1 MKQEL
6 ANNQIFDRE
15 KVKLYPLTQPQQR
28 IWYTELLY
36 PNRNASTII
45 LNIKMNGAVNTDILK
60 QAIGIVVQRSDSF
73 RIRIASDNGV
83 PWQYIVPY
91 AEEDLVIGH
100 LEMPQEQAAEWLKKN
115 NVVPFKLLHAP
126 LYQFTIIRIH
136 EEEIWLSL
144 RMHHIATDGVSMI
157 ETLDQVTGFYQELAN
172 GTFDAASSLKA
183 NSYLD
188 FIQAEQE
195 YEQSDR
201 YQKDKAYWFDKF
213 SEFPETIGLKT
224 YNPLTLSTAG
234 RREGAELS
242 EELHKGI
249 KAFCEEHR
257 ISLFTFFL
265 SALYI
270 YVHKVTQEQDIPIG
284 TLYANRTNKKEKDTI
299 GMFVSTVATRV
310 RVEPETGLLAFL
322 QSVAKEQ
329 SSILRHQR
337 YPYNKVIQDLRETR
351 RSQDIQR
358 LFGGSIQYRTYSFA
372 KFGEF
377 TMQPDNDFCGD
388 IVNDFDIHMVDELDR
403 GKMMLYFDYR
413 TELFDEQEV
422 AQIIRQFLAVAEGMI
437 KSPTQ
442 TIQQLSL
449 LSETEKETILNVFN
463 DTAADYPSGQSIA
476 ALFEEQAGRT
486 PEQTAMV
493 CEGKALTYGDLNE
506 RANRLAR
513 TIRALGVTAD
523 DTVGMIAER
532 STQMVVGILGILKAG
547 GAYVPVDPDYPE
559 ERVRYLLEDSGVNV
573 LLTERKELVTEH
585 FKGTTLDISRKEV
598 YDEDGSN
605 LEPVSGPN
613 HLAYVIYTSGTT
625 GKPKGVMVEQRNVVR
640 LVKNT
645 DYAALD
651 ETTRILQTG
660 SVVFDASTFEIWG
673 ALLNGGQLHLV
684 NKDMILHA
692 ASLKQTIQEKGIT
705 TMFLTTALF
714 NQLTQQDS
722 RLFASLD
729 TLLVGGEAQSVPHM
743 NRVLQDNPG
752 FRLVNIYGPTENT
765 TFSTAYVIPAERSN
779 TVPIGGPIRNSTAY
793 VVDSAMRLQPVG
805 AWGELLVGGD
815 GVARG
820 YLNQPE
826 QTAEKFIDGPF
837 RKGERCYRTGDLVRW
852 RADGTL
858 EYKGRI
864 DQQVKIRGYRIELGE
879 IEEHLLQVEAVQ
891 EAVII
896 AREDENG
903 QKQLCAYYVAE
914 RELGANEV
922 RSALSQE
929 LPGYMVPSY
938 FVQVEQMPLT
948 PNGKV
953 DRRALPAPEGSLQTG
968 AEYVAPRTAV
978 EQALVS
984 VWQSILGVKNVG
996 VLDNFFELGGDSI
1009 KAIQVS
1015 SRLLQAGYKLE
1026 MRELFQYPTVAELSR
1041 YVQEASRIAD
1051 QGEVCGL
1058 VTHTP
1063 IQLWY
1068 LEQNPAEP
1076 HHFNQAFLLYRK
1088 AGFEEAALRSAVEAI
1103 VKHHDALRI
1112 VLRKT
1117 ENGVYETWNRGTDGE
1132 GSGLY
1137 GLEIFDFTQVEHVA
1151 EAIETQANAIQSS
1164 IPLHDGPLVKLGLFR
1179 CADGD
1184 HLLMAIHHWVV
1195 DGLSWRILL
1204 EDLTAGYEQ
1213 ALSGSVT
1220 IKLPQKT
1227 DSFQTWADKLLAHA
1241 DSPAMERERQYWL
1254 ESGAAGFLPLPKD
1267 FADVGTP
1274 TVGRSEVVSVR
1285 WTNEETERLLKQA
1298 NRAYHTEIND
1308 LLLTALG
1315 IAVQDWTGHD
1325 RIAVNLE
1332 GHGREPI
1339 LPDVDVTRTVGWFTS
1354 QFPVVL
1360 EMGSSEMEKNISH
1373 RIRTVKEGL
1382 RRIPHRGIGFGLLK
1396 YLSSMNIGERVFA
1409 QEPELSFN
1417 YLGQFDQDLEQS
1429 GLSLSP
1435 HPTGEM
1441 VSVQTVMRYPVD
1453 VNSMIVG
1460 GELEMTI
1467 RYDTEAFRADT
1478 IKRLAGLLQTSL
1490 REVLDHCTSKEQ
1502 PELTPSDLQMKGLSL
1517 AQLEQITEL
1526 MRHVGELEDVFA
1538 LTPLQKGMLFHSLMD
1553 RQAGSYFEQLTLD
1566 LEGSFRVEAFRRG
1579 FELLV
1584 QRHQVLRANYLTA
1597 LADEPIQVVIRHKP
1611 VDFSYE
1617 DLRPLEA
1624 DERLAYAE
1632 SFLRQD
1638 KKRGF
1643 DLEQGA
1649 LMRVSVLQTG
1659 DQSYRLVWS
1668 FHHILM
1674 DGWCLS
1680 IMLGEVFESYHA
1692 YLSSKQP
1699 KLASVTPY
1707 SRYFDWLEKQEDQ
1720 EAKQFWSQVLSGYE
1734 QMTLLPQSDAG
1745 DAASGFAPVKH
1756 IFLLNRELTER
1767 LNRVAKQHQVTLYT
1781 LIQTAW
1787 GVILQNYNNS
1797 PDVVFGS
1804 VVSGRPA
1811 EIPGV
1816 ESIVGLFI
1824 NTIPVRLQAVPGES
1838 FAQAMIRSQEQ
1849 TLKTQS
1855 YDTYPLFEIQKL
1867 TEQKQDLINHI
1878 IVFENY
1884 PMEEQAEQL
1893 LMKGGGESGF
1903 AISNVV
1909 MSEQTTYDFNMIV
1922 MPGDE
1927 LRFQFEYNANA
1938 FDLAEIEQMQHHF
1951 VHVLEQIAANPAI
1964 PVDKLELVTGQEKE
1978 LLLHGFNDTA
1988 AEYPRERTIHELFEE
2003 QAART
2008 PERTA
2013 VLFEDERLTYRE
2025 LNERANRLAR
2035 TLRAEG
2041 VGADVPVAIMVE
2053 RSLEMLV
2060 GIYAILKAGGAYVPI
2075 DPEYPAERIRYIVE
2089 DSGARLLLAQSRFLD
2104 RVPTELEGRVLDLNE
2119 VTVYAEDATNLPLG
2133 AGPRD
2138 MAYVIYTSGSTGK
2151 PKGAAIEHH
2160 SALNRILWMH
2170 ERYPIGEADVIL
2182 QKTTFTFD
2190 VSVWELFWWAMVG
2203 SSVCLLTPGGEKNP
2217 ELILQAISRYGVTTM
2232 HFVPAML
2239 HAFLDYAE
2247 QQPKPTVTEQ
2257 TSSLRHVFASGE
2269 ALPPQHV
2276 ARFQEAIGRV
2286 NRTQLINL
2294 YGPTEATVDVSYF
2307 DCEPDESYAVIPIG
2321 KPVHNTRLYILKEGT
2336 EQLQP
2341 VGVAGELCIAGV
2353 QVARGYLNRPELT
2366 AEKFTADPFVA
2377 GERMYR
2383 TGDLTRWLPDGNIE
2397 YLGRIDHQVKI
2408 RGYRIELG
2416 ELETEL
2422 LRIESVLES
2431 VVVARDDGQGQKLL
2445 CAYYVATKELM
2456 AGELREA
2463 LSKELPSYMVPTY
2476 FIQVERMPLSANG
2489 KIDRKSLPA
2498 PEASVQSGEAY
2509 AAPRTPEERALAN
2522 ILQTVLGLRTVGI
2535 HDNFFDLGGDSIKS
2549 IQVASR
2555 MMQAGYK
2562 LEMKDIFKYPTI
2574 ASLSAHVRTA
2584 VRLADQGEVTGEA
2597 PLTPVQRWFFEHNPS
2612 QPQHFNQS
2620 FMIYRPDRFEE
2631 GALRQTFHKLAEH
2644 HDALR
2649 LVVQD
2654 SGSGYQVRYR
2664 AVTEGELLDLA
2675 VIDLQDRVM
2684 DDSLNH
2690 WIEEKATEIQGSI
2703 DLNAGPFVKL
2713 GLFRCA
2719 DGDHLLIAVHHL
2731 AIDVVSWRILFEDFM
2746 TGYEQASKGEAI
2758 RLPLKTDSFQ
2768 AWAQGLEQYTDSPAL
2783 DSERAYWQ
2791 QIEQA
2796 SCRPLPKDYAYE
2808 RPQLQDSELI
2818 TLNWTPEE
2826 TVQLLKQ
2833 AHRAYNTE
2841 MNDLLLTALGIAIQ
2855 RWSGLEDVLVSLEGH
2870 GREPII
2876 PDLDMTR
2883 TVGWFTSVYPVLLS
2897 QGADM
2902 TLRERIKRTKEQ
2914 LHAIPDKGIGYGL
2927 LRYLSRKQEA
2937 PALRAEPEI
2946 SFNYLGQLDQDF
2958 QQHDIRLS
2966 PFAGGMTASADT
2978 ALRFALDLNSLVVD
2992 GALQLAI
2999 RYSAKQYRRETV
3011 EQLAGHLHASL
3022 QEVIAHCVSKD
3033 RTELTPSDVSLK
3045 GVTIEELERL
3055 MLQTAAI
3062 GEIENVYNLTPM
3074 QKGILFHGLL
3084 EAGSGAYFEQTS
3096 FDLKGEFEPG
3106 AFAQSLD
3113 LLVQRHEALRTN
3125 FFTAWKE
3132 NPVQVVFRSKR
3143 GTRVFEDLSGFSAEE
3158 REAEIARFK
3167 REDREK
3173 GFDLARDPLLRI
3185 AILRTGPQE
3194 HHMIWSFHHII
3205 MDGWCLSIVAQ
3216 EVFEAYFALVGG
3228 KQPELSEVW
3237 AYSSYIEWLE
3247 RQNTQEASA
3256 YWSSYLSG
3264 YEEQTLLP
3272 AGKPGNS
3279 EDVSGYRAQRYDY
3292 ELGSELTKRIH
3303 QTAKAHQVTIN
3314 TLIQAAWGIVL
3325 QRYNGTD
3332 DAVFGSVVSGRP
3344 AEIPGVERMIGLFIN
3359 TIPVRIRCAGEESF
3373 ADVMKRAQEQAI
3385 ASNAYET
3392 FPLYEIQTL
3401 TEQKQDLIRH
3411 IVIFENYPVDEKM
3424 EQLGGEHSALR
3435 LSGVQS
3441 MEQTNY
3447 DFNLVVLPGESMKL
3461 YMGYNAAAFE
3471 PKAIE
3476 RIQAHLTYLLEQVV
3490 ANPDIR
3496 IRELELVSGAEKEQI
3511 LHAFNDTA
3519 VNSPREKT
3527 IYQLLEEQTVR
3538 RPEQVAVYC
3547 EGQRLTYRELNE
3559 RANRLARTLR
3569 SAGVQ

>member
-1 MKQEL
+1 MKQEP

-15 KVKLYPLTQPQQR
+15 NVKRYPLTQPQQR

-45 LNIKMNGAVNTDILK
+45 LNAKINGAVNIDILK
-60 QAIGIVVQRSDSF
+60 QAIGVVVQRNDSF
-73 RIRIASDNGV
+73 RIRIACDNGV

-100 LEMPQEQAAEWLKKN
+100 LEMPQEQAAEWLKRN

-136 EEEIWLSL
+136 EEEIWLSF
-144 RMHHIATDGVSMI
+144 RMHHIATDGVSMHKAI
-157 ETLDQVTGFYQELAN
+157 DQMTGFYQELAN
-172 GTFDAASSLKA
+172 GTFDAASSLTA

-201 YQKDKAYWFDKF
+201 YQKDKAYWLDKF

-234 RREGAELS
+234 RRKGAELS

-249 KAFCEEHR
+249 NAFCEEHQ

-284 TLYANRTNKKEKDTI
+284 TLYANRTSKKEKDTI

-377 TMQPDNDFCGD
+377 AMQPNNNFCGD

-437 KSPTQ
+437 QSPTQ

-463 DTAADYPSGQSIA
+463 DTAVDYPSGQSIA

-486 PEQTAMV
+486 PEQTAVV
-493 CEGKALTYGDLNE
+493 CAGKALTYGDLNE
-506 RANRLAR
+506 QANRLAR

-523 DTVGMIAER
+523 DTVGIIAER
-532 STQMVVGILGILKAG
+532 SAQMVVGILAILKAG

-559 ERVRYLLEDSGVNV
+559 ERVRYLLEDSGVKV

-585 FKGTTLDISRKEV
+585 FKGTILDISRKEV
-598 YDEDGSN
+598 YDENGSD

-645 DYAALD
+645 DFAVLD

-684 NKDMILHA
+684 NKDMILNA
-692 ASLKQTIQEKGIT
+692 ASLKQTIQENGIT

-729 TLLVGGEAQSVPHM
+729 TLLVGGEAQSVPHI
-743 NRVLQDNPG
+743 NRVIQDNPG

-826 QTAEKFIDGPF
+826 QTAEKFIDSPF
-837 RKGERCYRTGDLVRW
+837 RQGERCYRTGDLVRW

-891 EAVII
+891 EAVVI

-914 RELGANEV
+914 CELGANEV
-922 RSALSQE
+922 RSALSRE

-938 FVQVEQMPLT
+938 FVQVEQIPLT
-948 PNGKV
+948 SNGKV

-984 VWQSILGVKNVG
+984 VWQSVLGVKNVG

-1026 MRELFQYPTVAELSR
+1026 MREMFQYPTVAELGR

-1051 QGEVCGL
+1051 QGEVRGP
-1058 VTHTP
+1058 VAHTP

-1117 ENGVYETWNRGTDGE
+1117 ENGVYETWNRGADGE

-1137 GLEIFDFTQVEHVA
+1137 GLEIFDFRQVEHVA
-1151 EAIETQANAIQSS
+1151 EAIETQANAIQNS
-1164 IPLHDGPLVKLGLFR
+1164 IQLHDGPLVKLGLFR
-1179 CADGD
+1179 CTDGD
-1184 HLLMAIHHWVV
+1184 HLLIAIHHWVV
-1195 DGLSWRILL
+1195 DGISWRILL

-1213 ALSGSVT
+1213 ALSGAVT
-1220 IKLPQKT
+1220 IKLPPKT
-1227 DSFQTWADKLLAHA
+1227 DSFQTWADKLLAYA
-1241 DSPAMERERQYWL
+1241 GSPAMERERQYWL
-1254 ESGAAGFLPLPKD
+1254 ESGAAGFHPLPKD

-1285 WTNEETERLLKQA
+1285 WTKEETERLLKQA
-1298 NRAYHTEIND
+1298 NRAYNTEVND
-1308 LLLTALG
+1308 LLLTAFG
-1315 IAVQDWTGHD
+1315 VAVHDWTGHN

-1339 LPDVDVTRTVGWFTS
+1339 LSDVDVTRTVGWFTS

-1360 EMGSSEMEKNISH
+1360 EMGSAEAEKNISH

-1382 RRIPHRGIGFGLLK
+1382 RRIPHRGIGFGILK
-1396 YLSSMNIGERVFA
+1396 YLSSMNNGERVFV

-1435 HPTGEM
+1435 HPTGEF
-1441 VSVQTVMRYPVD
+1441 VSAQTVMRYPVD
-1453 VNSMIVG
+1453 VNGMIVG

-1467 RYDTEAFRADT
+1467 RYDAEAFRADT
-1478 IKRLAGLLQTSL
+1478 IERLAGLLQTSL

-1502 PELTPSDLQMKGLSL
+1502 PELTPSDLQMKGLSP

-1566 LEGSFRVEAFRRG
+1566 LEGSFQVEAFRRG

-1584 QRHQVLRANYLTA
+1584 QRHQVLRANYLTTT
-1597 LADEPIQVVIRHKP
+1597 LTDEPIQVVIRHKP

-1659 DQSYRLVWS
+1659 DQSYRIVWS

-1680 IMLGEVFESYHA
+1680 LMLGEVFESYHA

-1699 KLASVTPY
+1699 KLAPVTPY
-1707 SRYFDWLEKQEDQ
+1707 SRYFDWLEKQDYQ
-1720 EAKQFWSQVLSGYE
+1720 EAEHFWSQYLSGYE
-1734 QMTLLPQSDAG
+1734 QMTLLPRSDHG

-1756 IFLLNRELTER
+1756 IFLLNRELTEK
-1767 LNRVAKQHQVTLYT
+1767 LNRMAKQHQVTLYT

-1797 PDVVFGS
+1797 SDVVFGS

-1838 FAQAMIRSQEQ
+1838 FARAMIRSQEQ

-1964 PVDKLELVTGQEKE
+1964 PVDKLELVSGQEKE

-1988 AEYPRERTIHELFEE
+1988 AEYPQERTIHELFEE

-2053 RSLEMLV
+2053 RSLEMIV

-2075 DPEYPAERIRYIVE
+2075 DPEYPAERIRYIAE
-2089 DSGARLLLAQSRFLD
+2089 DSGARLLLTQSRFLD
-2104 RVPTELEGRVLDLNE
+2104 RVPAELEGRVLDLNE
-2119 VTVYAEDATNLPLG
+2119 GAVYAEDATNLPNG
-2133 AGPRD
+2133 SGPRD

-2160 SALNRILWMH
+2160 SVLNRILWMH

-2190 VSVWELFWWAMVG
+2190 VSVWELFWWAMAG
-2203 SSVCLLTPGGEKNP
+2203 SSVCLLTSGGEKNP

-2239 HAFLDYAE
+2239 HAFLDYAG
-2247 QQPKPTVTEQ
+2247 QQAKQTITEQ

-2286 NRTQLINL
+2286 NRTRLINL

-2307 DCEPDESYAVIPIG
+2307 ECEPDESYAVIPIG

-2366 AEKFTADPFVA
+2366 AEKFTADPFAA

-2383 TGDLTRWLPDGNIE
+2383 TGDLARWLPDGNIE

-2416 ELETEL
+2416 ELEAEL
-2422 LRIESVLES
+2422 LAVEAVQEA
-2431 VVVARDDGQGQKLL
+2431 VVMARDDGQGQKQLS
-2445 CAYYVATKELM
+2445 AYYVATKELT

-2463 LSKELPSYMVPTY
+2463 LSKELPGYMVPTY

-2509 AAPRTPEERALAN
+2509 AAPRTPVERALAN
-2522 ILQTVLGLRTVGI
+2522 ILQTVLGLRAVGI

-2574 ASLSAHVRTA
+2574 ASLSAYVRTA

-2654 SGSGYQVRYR
+2654 NGSGYQVRYR

-2675 VIDLQDRVM
+2675 VIDLQDREM

-2703 DLNAGPFVKL
+2703 DLNAGPLVKL

-2731 AIDVVSWRILFEDFM
+2731 AIDVVSWRILFEDFV
-2746 TGYEQASKGEAI
+2746 TGYEQASKGEAL

-2768 AWAQGLEQYTDSPAL
+2768 AWAQGLEQYADSPAL
-2783 DSERAYWQ
+2783 DSERAYWR

-2818 TLNWTPEE
+2818 TLNWSPEE

-2855 RWSGLEDVLVSLEGH
+2855 RWSGLGDVLVSLEGH

-2876 PDLDMTR
+2876 PDLDITR

-2927 LRYLSRKQEA
+2927 LRYLSRKKQEA
-2937 PALRAEPEI
+2937 PALRVEPEI
-2946 SFNYLGQLDQDF
+2946 SFNYLGQLDQDL

-2992 GALQLAI
+2992 GALQLTI

-3011 EQLAGHLHASL
+3011 EQFAGHLHASL

-3096 FDLKGEFEPG
+3096 FDLKGEFEPE
-3106 AFAQSLD
+3106 AFAQSID

-3125 FFTAWKE
+3125 FYTAWKE

-3143 GTRVFEDLSGFSAEE
+3143 STLVFEDLSGFSNEE

-3167 REDREK
+3167 REDRDK

-3185 AILRTGPQE
+3185 AILRTGSQE

-3205 MDGWCLSIVAQ
+3205 MDGWCLSIVVQ
-3216 EVFEAYFALVGG
+3216 EVFEAYFALVRG
-3228 KQPELSEVW
+3228 KKLELSEVW

-3256 YWSSYLSG
+3256 YWSGYLSG

-3344 AEIPGVERMIGLFIN
+3344 AEIPGVERIIGLFIN
-3359 TIPVRIRCAGEESF
+3359 TIPVRIRCAAEESF

-3392 FPLYEIQTL
+3392 FPLYEIQAL

-3411 IVIFENYPVDEKM
+3411 IVIFENYPVDERM

-3447 DFNLVVLPGESMKL
+3447 DLNLVVLPGESMKL
-3461 YMGYNAAAFE
+3461 YIGYNEAAFE
-3471 PKAIE
+3471 PIAIE

-3496 IRELELVSGAEKEQI
+3496 IHELE
-3511 LHAFNDTA
+3511 
-3519 VNSPREKT
+3519 
-3527 IYQLLEEQTVR
+3527 
-3538 RPEQVAVYC
+3538 
-3547 EGQRLTYRELNE
+3547 
-3559 RANRLARTLR
+3559 
-3569 SAGVQ
+3569 